1 MAGGSQII
9 INKSGI
15 TVITP
20 AKFEVK
26 AGQHIFKGGAEV
38 GVNLEGLPA
47 YEKYDEKF
55 NLFLPSGKPLTN
67 VSYNIQSNNQSFMAE
82 TDVKGKTKRIN
93 TKEAEQLDVDLNWLN
108 FEPDENDPVK

>member
-26 AGQHIFKGGAEV
+26 AVQYIFKGSAEV
-38 GVNLEGLPA
+38 GVNLQGLPA

-67 VSYNIQSNNQSFMAE
+67 VGYNIQSNNQNFMAN
-82 TDVKGKTKRIN
+82 TDLKEKLKGLTLKKLSNLMWI
-93 TKEAEQLDVDLNWLN
+93 
-108 FEPDENDPVK
+108 

>member
-20 AKFEVK
+20 AKFKVK
-26 AGQHIFKGGAEV
+26 AVQHIFKGSAEV
-38 GVNLEGLPA
+38 GVNLQGLPA

-67 VSYNIQSNNQSFMAE
+67 VGYNIQSNNQNFMAN
-82 TDVKGKTKRIN
+82 TDLKGKTKRIN

-108 FEPDENDPVK
+108 FEPEENDPVK

>member
-26 AGQHIFKGGAEV
+26 AVQYIFKGSAEV
-38 GVNLEGLPA
+38 GVNLQGLPA

-67 VSYNIQSNNQSFMAE
+67 VEYNIQSNNQNFMAN
-82 TDVKGKTKRIN
+82 TDLKGKTKRIN

-108 FEPDENDPVK
+108 FEPEENDPVK

>member
-1 MAGGSQII
+1 MVGGSQII

-20 AKFEVK
+20 AKFKVK
-26 AGQHIFKGGAEV
+26 AVQHIFKGSAEV
-38 GVNLEGLPA
+38 GVNLQGLPA

-67 VSYNIQSNNQSFMAE
+67 VGYNIQSNNQNFMAN
-82 TDVKGKTKRIN
+82 TDLKGKTKRIN

-108 FEPDENDPVK
+108 FEPEENDPVK

>member
-26 AGQHIFKGGAEV
+26 AVQHIFKGGAEV
-38 GVNLEGLPA
+38 GVNLQGLPA

-67 VSYNIQSNNQSFMAE
+67 VGYNIQSNNQNFMAN
-82 TDVKGKTKRIN
+82 TDLKGKLKGLTLKKLSNLMWI
-93 TKEAEQLDVDLNWLN
+93 
-108 FEPDENDPVK
+108 